1 MKTMEQK
8 REVKAGNP
16 KKELAKKRKVSGDE
30 ADAPNTHTD
39 KFSRCT

>member
-16 KKELAKKRKVSGDE
+16 KKELAKKRKGKEIIYLYYITYISQQIK
-30 ADAPNTHTD
+30 A
-39 KFSRCT
+39 